1 MPPIFRRKPLALL
14 LGLALGVVPTPPAQA
29 AKKTVERPAKKSGTR
44 SEKDF
49 NRYIVAAVRLY
60 ESLEYERALAQ
71 LGRARRLVDTV
82 KQDVLVSLYEGAIQ
96 ADLGRMNEALASF
109 KTALLLDPDA
119 KLPLRVSPKV
129 ESEFEALR
137 ERVRK
142 ELSRME
148 GHVGEDAPQESPE
161 PISPSLEPRV
171 STAPPATPTD
181 RPEQEPAKSAAL
193 VPEPPSPAL
202 TPAVENRKVRVP
214 TVSLALA
221 GAGVVAG
228 GVGTYFG
235 LSSQSQLT
243 AARQSFYADEATAR
257 LSSAQGNARTANILL
272 GTAGLAAAGALVT
285 WLLLPGDATTTAA
298 K

>member
-1 MPPIFRRKPLALL
+1 MHAIFRRKSLVLL
-14 LGLALGVVPTPPAQA
+14 LGLALGVVPTSPAQA
-29 AKKTVERPAKKSGTR
+29 AKKTAERPVKKSGTR

-49 NRYIVAAVRLY
+49 KRYIMAAVRLY

-71 LGRARRLVDTV
+71 LGRARRLVDSV
-82 KQDVLVSLYEGAIQ
+82 KEDVLVSLYEGAIQ

-129 ESEFEALR
+129 EQEFETLR
-137 ERVRK
+137 TRVRK
-142 ELSRME
+142 ELSRLEGQME
-148 GHVGEDAPQESPE
+148 DSTPE
-161 PISPSLEPRV
+161 GSEPATPPAEPRV
-171 STAPPATPTD
+171 DAAPPTPHTD

-202 TPAVENRKVRVP
+202 TPGVEGRQLRVP
-214 TVSLALA
+214 KVSLALA

-228 GVGTYFG
+228 GLGTYFG
-235 LSSQSQLT
+235 LSSRSQLT

-257 LSSAQGNARTANILL
+257 RSSAQGNALAANILL
-272 GTAGLAAAGALVT
+272 GTAGVAAAGALVT
-285 WLLLPGDATTTAA
+285 WLLLPDDTTTIVS